1 MKKRIGIPELQPEA
15 YKALKGLENYTAQTS
30 LDPLHKELIKIRASQ
45 LNGCSFCLNMH
56 VKDARKKG
64 MSEEKAFLIS
74 AWREAENVF
83 SEEELLLLQLTEEVT
98 LIGKQGLTDATYD
111 KAIELFGEVKT
122 VEIIMCVIT
131 INGWNRMAVT
141 TRLQPILENK

>member
-1 MKKRIGIPELQPEA
+1 MEKRIGIPEVQPEA

-30 LDPLHKELIKIRASQ
+30 LDPLQKELIKIRASQ

-64 MSEEKAFLIS
+64 MPEEKAFLIS

-83 SEEELLLLQLTEEVT
+83 SEEELLLLQITEEVT
-98 LIGKQGLTDATYD
+98 LIHKQGLTDSTYE
-111 KAIELFGEVKT
+111 KAIELFGAIKT
-122 VEIIMCVIT
+122 AEIIMCVIT
-131 INGWNRMAVT
+131 INGWNRMAIT
-141 TRLQPILENK
+141 TRLQPVLENK